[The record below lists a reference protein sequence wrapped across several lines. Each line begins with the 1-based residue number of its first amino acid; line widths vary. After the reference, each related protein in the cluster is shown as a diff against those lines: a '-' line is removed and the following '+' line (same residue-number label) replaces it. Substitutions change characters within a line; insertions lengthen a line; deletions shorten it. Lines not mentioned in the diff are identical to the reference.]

1 MRNKILNFP
10 LRHGANGSKGSVAG
24 ASARCMRQPI
34 CDGSDVGFAAHLAK
48 NSTSF
53 WSHHIISRRAE
64 TCLPEWSG
72 NWGGVER
79 CAVRSG
85 GVLGGKPVFRPSE

>member
-10 LRHGANGSKGSVAG
+10 LRHGANGSKGRVAA

-48 NSTSF
+48 TSTSF
-53 WSHHIISRRAE
+53 WSHHIIPRRDE
-64 TCLPEWSG
+64 TWRPEGSG
-72 NWGGVER
+72 SLGGVER

-85 GVLGGKPVFRPSE
+85 GVLWGKPVFRPSE